1 MGVCLWVFDDG
12 AACFLQNDP
21 PVWGGV
27 FLEIRKVFMEHGKV
41 VVSGISLPNSVGGVL
56 VA

>member
-1 MGVCLWVFDDG
+1 MCVCLWVFDDG